1 MTGTTTILVK
11 KETRDILKKYGYKD
25 ETYDLIISR
34 LVKIANRQLF
44 YEKQKKILK
53 TERFVPLDEI

>member
-1 MTGTTTILVK
+1 MTETTTILVK

>member
-1 MTGTTTILVK
+1 MTENTTIQVK
-11 KETRDILKKYGYKD
+11 KETREMLKRYGYKD
-25 ETYDLIISR
+25 ETYDRIISR

-44 YEKQKKILK
+44 YEKQKKILM